1 MPEKLTSNEQAVF
14 RLMLQALKGRPLV
27 PRDVANASFVIM
39 CLALAKMDAS
49 ERDPLLAKLDAAAR
63 SQVSSLLTGD
73 DAGLRWH

>member
-1 MPEKLTSNEQAVF
+1 V
-14 RLMLQALKGRPLV
+14 R
-27 PRDVANASFVIM
+27 RDVANASFVIM